1 MTAEHGAVPSPHNL
15 ASNIDRL
22 TQYVSSLEQRLPL
35 LPHPYCSAMVEAV
48 EELSG
53 ALEEMRAAN
62 ERLVASHQVTAS
74 EWQRYRELF
83 DFAPDGY
90 LVTDI
95 DGVIQEANRAAS
107 TLLKVSQRHLVG
119 KPIVKF
125 IAADSRPAFLP
136 HLARL
141 QRGEE
146 LRECEV
152 RLQPRSEP
160 FLPVAFSAVPARD
173 VQEQVIGLR
182 WLVRD
187 VSERQR
193 REEALSRSDD
203 ALEQRVQE
211 RTMELARANA
221 ALRAALHEKE
231 LLLKE
236 VHHRIKN
243 NLQVVSSL
251 LDLQAD
257 ASDDPR
263 IRTLLEDSQHR
274 IHAIALIH
282 ETLYQS
288 GEAGRVELSSLIRLL
303 AERLLSAY
311 VSAAKAV
318 RLQVDAE
325 EVWLDL
331 QRGVPCGLILNELLS
346 NCLKHA
352 FPSGHAGLIH
362 VRLHREATQHVYLNI
377 CDNGVGF
384 PAGVDFRHVNSLGLQ
399 LVCMLT
405 EQLGGEIELERHN
418 GTAFTLS
425 FPL

>member
-1 MTAEHGAVPSPHNL
+1 
-15 ASNIDRL
+15 
-22 TQYVSSLEQRLPL
+22 
-35 LPHPYCSAMVEAV
+35 
-48 EELSG
+48 
-53 ALEEMRAAN
+53 
-62 ERLVASHQVTAS
+62 
-74 EWQRYRELF
+74 
-83 DFAPDGY
+83 
-90 LVTDI
+90 
-95 DGVIQEANRAAS
+95 
-107 TLLKVSQRHLVG
+107 
-119 KPIVKF
+119 
-125 IAADSRPAFLP
+125 
-136 HLARL
+136 
-141 QRGEE
+141 
-146 LRECEV
+146 
-152 RLQPRSEP
+152 
-160 FLPVAFSAVPARD
+160 LPVAFSAVPARD

-193 REEALSRSDD
+193 REEALSHADD

-221 ALRAALHEKE
+221 ALRVALHEKE

-263 IRTLLEDSQHR
+263 IRTLFEDSQHR

-352 FPSGHAGLIH
+352 LPSGHAGLIH